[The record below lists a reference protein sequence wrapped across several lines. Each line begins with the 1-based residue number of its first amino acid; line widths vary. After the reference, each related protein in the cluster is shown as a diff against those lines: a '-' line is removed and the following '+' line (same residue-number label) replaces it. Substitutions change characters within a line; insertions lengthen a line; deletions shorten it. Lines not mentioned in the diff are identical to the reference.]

1 MLFSMFRL
9 CHYIHVYVL
18 QKYIVCLCN
27 KLLKLAI
34 GQTSVYPQFKAIH
47 INIETTMVYTHVYT
61 KLLPMSQPNAC
72 FPLIVVLLV

>member
-18 QKYIVCLCN
+18 QK
-27 KLLKLAI
+27 
-34 GQTSVYPQFKAIH
+34 SVYPQFKAIH
-47 INIETTMVYTHVYT
+47 INIETTIVYTQVYT
-61 KLLPMSQPNAC
+61 KVLPMSQPNAC